1 MALEL
6 IGKLIQVNQEISGKS
21 ARGDWKKREMIIET
35 IEQFPKKVCIGCFG
49 DKADQVANYQPGTEL
64 RIAFNLE
71 SREFNSKYYTDVKAW
86 KIDISSGGGSNN
98 SNSNSNNNNSYNQ
111 SAPSYSNQSA
121 PAEMPAASQGND
133 DLPF

>member
-6 IGKLIQVNQEISGKS
+6 IGKLIQVNQEVAGKS
-21 ARGDWKKREMIIET
+21 ARGDWKKRDMIVET
-35 IEQFPKKVCIGCFG
+35 IEQFPKKVCISCFG

-71 SREFNSKYYTDVKAW
+71 SREFNSKWYSDIKAW
-86 KIDISSGGGSNN
+86 KIDISSGA
-98 SNSNSNNNNSYNQ
+98 SNSNSNNNSYNQ
-111 SAPSYSNQSA
+111 ASPSYSNQAAPSA
-121 PAEMPAASQGND
+121 MPASSNGND